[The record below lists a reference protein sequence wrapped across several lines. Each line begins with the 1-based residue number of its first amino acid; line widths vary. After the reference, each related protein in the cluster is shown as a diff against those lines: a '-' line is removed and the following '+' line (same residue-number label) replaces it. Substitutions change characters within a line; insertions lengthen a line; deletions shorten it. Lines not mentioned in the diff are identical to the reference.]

1 RRDVESQ
8 SSSKTSFCTRHGLWW
23 TFGLLRAGIE
33 PATRYTA
40 ASCPATA
47 LTVKSKE
54 SGLSKN
60 AVLALIGLFE
70 LGVIPNH
77 KAGFYCNDPAL
88 NFPFNGDTVTTE
100 ILMSTLLA
108 GPLVFFAIT
117 EYIFVYVDY
126 SESRIRRTCI
136 NTFYLYRTY
145 IYGLIMNLSI
155 VEVMKGIVGSPRP
168 TFFDLCE
175 PDAGKTC
182 NGTEYVKD
190 FKCTSTKYAS
200 WYQMDSY
207 RSFPSGHT
215 SLSVYCGLFLAWYL
229 QRRAFNWSHRS
240 IFMVPMLQLLC
251 ISYAAVCS
259 LTRITDHR
267 HHWWDVLVGSIIG
280 LATVLY
286 AVIISSNFSYDHS
299 KIGDLKSQESR
310 QTVRTLLYD
319 ERRPATQV
327 NSTPSYISLY
337 LKEQTRYSS

>member
-1 RRDVESQ
+1 MGVFECVSATKMAPTESTEVFTISTASTETINGNVTMRRDVESQ

-23 TFGLLRAGIE
+23 TFGIDIPLLLI
-33 PATRYTA
+33 
-40 ASCPATA
+40 
-47 LTVKSKE
+47 L
-54 SGLSKN
+54 
-60 AVLALIGLFE
+60 LALIGLFE

-319 ERRPATQV
+319 ERRPATV
-327 NSTPSYISLY
+327 S
-337 LKEQTRYSS
+337 

>member
-1 RRDVESQ
+1 MLSASIRSSVLEIKRIASVHMRKERRDVESQ

-23 TFGLLRAGIE
+23 TFGVDIPLLLI
-33 PATRYTA
+33 
-40 ASCPATA
+40 
-47 LTVKSKE
+47 L
-54 SGLSKN
+54 
-60 AVLALIGLFE
+60 LALIGLFE

-126 SESRIRRTCI
+126 SESRIRQTCI

-145 IYGLIMNLSI
+145 IYGLIINLSI

-190 FKCTSTKYAS
+190 FQCTSTKYAS

-229 QRRAFNWSHRS
+229 QRRAFDWSHRS

-267 HHWWDVLVGSIIG
+267 HHWWDVLVGTVIG
-280 LATVLY
+280 VATVLY
-286 AVIISSNFSYDHS
+286 AVIISSNFSHDHS
-299 KIGDLKSQESR
+299 KISDLKSQEST

-319 ERRPATQV
+319 ERRPATV
-327 NSTPSYISLY
+327 S
-337 LKEQTRYSS
+337 

>member
-1 RRDVESQ
+1 MLSASIRSSVLEIKRIASVHMRKERRDVESQ

-23 TFGLLRAGIE
+23 TFGIDIPLLLI
-33 PATRYTA
+33 
-40 ASCPATA
+40 
-47 LTVKSKE
+47 L
-54 SGLSKN
+54 
-60 AVLALIGLFE
+60 LALIGLFE

-319 ERRPATQV
+319 ERRPATV
-327 NSTPSYISLY
+327 S
-337 LKEQTRYSS
+337 